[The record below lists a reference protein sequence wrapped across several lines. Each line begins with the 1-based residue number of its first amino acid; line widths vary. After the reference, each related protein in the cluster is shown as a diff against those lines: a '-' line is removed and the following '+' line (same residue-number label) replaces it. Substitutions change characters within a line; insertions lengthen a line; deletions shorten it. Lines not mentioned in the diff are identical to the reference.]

1 MSPLLVSSFEGNSEI
16 CELLL
21 ENAADPDLADQM
33 GRTPLWAAS
42 TSGHANVVKLLLFWG
57 CGIDCMDSEGR
68 TVLVSPKN
76 SLKKNKN
83 VNFQF
88 KFSRA
93 LRQLKEIWKLCGSC
107 WIVVWTKLTETMPVG
122 HLYITPLLK
131 VMLIFV
137 FRLVDKFLV
146 SVNFK

>member
-1 MSPLLVSSFEGNSEI
+1 MAEMLFVWQLCVEAQDIIKCEYFLSQERNKLNIHLIIFCSIACLLEHGANTDQTDNEGMSPLLVSSFEGNGEI

-68 TVLVSPKN
+68 TVLVSFN
-76 SLKKNKN
+76 D
-83 VNFQF
+83 F
-88 KFSRA
+88 
-93 LRQLKEIWKLCGSC
+93 
-107 WIVVWTKLTETMPVG
+107 
-122 HLYITPLLK
+122 
-131 VMLIFV
+131 IFV
-137 FRLVDKFLV
+137 FIY
-146 SVNFK
+146 